1 MRGVEQV
8 DIIFDPDTAGQN
20 AVEKVKELCDKVMLQ
35 HHNVKLSGDVKIDP
49 GALNEASVQGLR
61 EQLYA

>member
-1 MRGVEQV
+1 MRGVEQI
-8 DIIFDPDTAGQN
+8 DIIFYPYTAGQN
-20 AVEKVKELCDKVMLQ
+20 AVEKVKELCDKAMIG

-49 GALNEASVQGLR
+49 GALSESAVQGLK